1 MSAKADQWIMA
12 NAENFKP
19 EHFSSVKQ
27 RVSQMSD
34 DKIDM
39 LLTAKFH
46 KPMTMLIIAIVVG
59 EFGVDRFMLGQTGL
73 GIAKLLT
80 FGGCLIWWIID
91 MFLIMDATRNSNYEK
106 FLQATG
112 QLAPSPAQSLQ
123 G

>member
-80 FGGCLIWWIID
+80 FGGCLIWWLID
-91 MFLIMDATRNSNYEK
+91 IFTASNRAKDKNYET
-106 FLQATG
+106 FMQIAG
-112 QLAPSPAQSLQ
+112 
-123 G
+123 